1 MSDIYK
7 PEGGGSGKKFLVIF
21 AALASLVGWAMIK
34 KYKPVVLEA
43 GCSEIA
49 ANSATLTMDSEIDPG
64 VSYNKTKDR
73 CLYDVR

>member
-21 AALASLVGWAMIK
+21 AALASLIGWAMIK
-34 KYKPVVLEA
+34 KYRPLVLEA

-49 ANSATLTMDSEIDPG
+49 ANSSSFTMDSEIDPR
-64 VSYNKTKDR
+64 VVFNKTKDR
-73 CLYDVR
+73 CLHDVR